1 MEQAAQTIGNFLS
14 LILIAFVGSLLTN
27 GGLFISMMRQRKVVS
42 NAATKIDE
50 SARRQQEANDLLRKT
65 LTDALEVK
73 NSVIED
79 DRREIASL
87 KKDVANYKEA
97 LDSTLKEV
105 DAMRG
110 DLRQMRFEHDAQI
123 RELRGEIDSLKKELT
138 EKDRQLT
145 ALTKAVQDREDLV
158 ATQVQKIHRFEMAL
172 AEKDAALVEAQ
183 TLISTL
189 RQNETRTAEQLDQLR
204 ERVRNLET
212 QVAKLNAERDLLIA
226 ERDAARREAEA
237 ARVETAAAKQ
247 KEFQLLQRIEYLETR
262 IRELETVKAE
272 GTPINERPAEP
283 PAAEAAQ

>member
-1 MEQAAQTIGNFLS
+1 MEQAAQTIGNFLA
-14 LILIAFVGSLLTN
+14 LIIIAFVGSLLTN

-42 NAATKIDE
+42 SAATKIDE
-50 SARRQQEANDLLRKT
+50 STRRQQEANDLLRKT

-73 NSVIED
+73 NSVIDD
-79 DRREIASL
+79 DRREIDSL
-87 KKDVANYKEA
+87 KKDVTNYKEA

-105 DAMRG
+105 DAMRS
-110 DLRQMRFEHDAQI
+110 DLRQMRFEHDQQI
-123 RELRGEIDSLKKELT
+123 REMRTEIDSLKKELT

-145 ALTKAVQDREDLV
+145 ALTKAVQDREDLIGS
-158 ATQVQKIHRFEMAL
+158 QVQKINRFEMAL

-226 ERDAARREAEA
+226 ERDAARADLAKVNSEKSVLL
-237 ARVETAAAKQ
+237 AR
-247 KEFQLLQRIEYLETR
+247 ID
-262 IRELETVKAE
+262 ELESRLRAIEAVKAE
-272 GTPINERPAEP
+272 GTPINERPTASPAEVVK
-283 PAAEAAQ
+283 

>member
-1 MEQAAQTIGNFLS
+1 MEQAAQTIGNFLA
-14 LILIAFVGSLLTN
+14 LIMIAFVGSLLTN

-42 NAATKIDE
+42 TAATKIDE
-50 SARRQQEANDLLRKT
+50 STRRQQEANDLLRKT

-73 NSVIED
+73 NGVIAD
-79 DRREIASL
+79 DRKEIATL
-87 KKDVANYKEA
+87 KTDLTDYKEA

-105 DAMRG
+105 DNMRA
-110 DLRQMRFEHDAQI
+110 DLRQMRTEHDQQI
-123 RELRGEIDSLKKELT
+123 REMRGEIDNLKKELI

-145 ALTKAVQDREDLV
+145 ALTKAVQDREDLIGS
-158 ATQVQKIHRFEMAL
+158 QVQKINRFEMAL

-226 ERDAARREAEA
+226 ERDAARADLAKVNSEKSVLL
-237 ARVETAAAKQ
+237 AR
-247 KEFQLLQRIEYLETR
+247 ID
-262 IRELETVKAE
+262 ELESRLRAIEAVKAE
-272 GTPINERPAEP
+272 GTPINERPTASPAEVVK
-283 PAAEAAQ
+283 